1 MTQKKTMAPPL
12 PRGSMKRLSKDLAIP
27 SPEPKKAGKSLEDQ
41 LDAHGLPGDD
51 VFSQDDYIDIGA
63 EDDPFS

>member
-1 MTQKKTMAPPL
+1 
-12 PRGSMKRLSKDLAIP
+12 MKRLSKDLAIP
-27 SPEPKKAGKSLEDQ
+27 SPEPKKTGKSLEDQ